1 MTRFR
6 SEIDPENRLPAPSL
20 MKAHF
25 KTLTLLSLS
34 LVLTVGLSSC
44 IKEAEQVG
52 PAMEE
57 ASQEPSVETEA
68 AGVSEVADAGTEQ
81 ATVAPVDEAAAR
93 RAQFQAEMKA
103 KMAARIAAQANPPVR
118 LLDADGH
125 LVDEHGNH
133 LDSSLPPDKKT
144 GLSTGLQVKS
154 KGVLNDKGQ
163 FVGGAQVASKQLP
176 ATKPA
181 KNGELVNPPIL
192 GNNNGPRLTFE
203 IGQEKH
209 DFGKLLQGMVA
220 EHEFTLRSSGTEDL
234 IIRQVK
240 PTCGC
245 TIAQVYYEGDAGER
259 LSYIYGNVI
268 PAGKTIWVPA
278 KLHTKGKRGHQNV
291 RVNITSTDPRGQT
304 QLGLEADI
312 DPFFVVMP
320 SYLNFGQL
328 RKGEVKTLEI
338 NISTVKNEALAMTIA
353 PGNIPAGVTVDLQP
367 TGALNE
373 GRSPSW
379 RLKATVGPDLV
390 EGNLARTL
398 MVLSDK
404 VIEGGKPNP
413 DGSPSVF
420 QVSVSLSARIVGP
433 FSFNPPYMS
442 MGLVRP
448 GQVLSRSVRITS
460 HDEAFVMADHLPTV
474 QIRGIAPANQEY
486 PDWEYGE
493 RFTPRVTPVAGENAV
508 DVELTC
514 QGMPETLSGSFRGTL
529 LLGLDHPEKKELII
543 PITGV
548 CRGGVVPVKPA
559 GPK

>member
-1 MTRFR
+1 
-6 SEIDPENRLPAPSL
+6 

-25 KTLTLLSLS
+25 KTLTLFSLALSLS
-34 LVLTVGLSSC
+34 AGLISSC
-44 IKEAEQVG
+44 SQEGEVEISK
-52 PAMEE
+52 EE
-57 ASQEPSVETEA
+57 AASESTLSGETALSEDSSSSQGA
-68 AGVSEVADAGTEQ
+68 AQ
-81 ATVAPVDEAAAR
+81 AKAAPVDEAAAR

-103 KMAARIAAQANPPVR
+103 KMAARMEAQANPPAKFY
-118 LLDADGH
+118 DAEGH
-125 LVDEHGNH
+125 LVDEQGNH
-133 LDSSLPPDKKT
+133 LHEEDEHDHGSDSKK
-144 GLSTGLQVKS
+144 GDLGNLLSVKGAGVVNEKGQLMERPNVKS
-154 KGVLNDKGQ
+154 KPVP
-163 FVGGAQVASKQLP
+163 KQ
-176 ATKPA
+176 KPA
-181 KNGELVNPPIL
+181 KNGALVNPPIL
-192 GNNNGPRLTFE
+192 GNNDGPRLTFD

-220 EHEFTLRSSGTEDL
+220 EHEFMLRSSGTEDL

-245 TIAQVYYEGDAGER
+245 TIAQVYYEGDGGER
-259 LSYIYGNVI
+259 LSYTYGDVI

-328 RKGEVKTLEI
+328 RKGEVKTLEL

-367 TGALNE
+367 TGALSE

-404 VIEGGKPNP
+404 TIEGGKPNP

-448 GQVLSRSVRITS
+448 GQVLSRSVRITC
-460 HDEAFVMADHLPTV
+460 HDEAFLLAEKLPTV
-474 QIRGIAPANQEY
+474 QIKGIAPANQPY
-486 PDWEYGE
+486 PEWEYGAN
-493 RFTPRVTPVAGENAV
+493 FTPRVTPVPGENAV
-508 DVELTC
+508 DIELTC

-529 LLGLDHPEKKELII
+529 LLGLDHAEKKELII

-548 CRGGVVPVKPA
+548 CRGGALPAKGVKPA
-559 GPK
+559 GGK

>member
-1 MTRFR
+1 
-6 SEIDPENRLPAPSL
+6 
-20 MKAHF
+20 MKAHL

-34 LVLTVGLSSC
+34 LVLIVGLSSC
-44 IKEAEQVG
+44 GQEAEKVG
-52 PAMEE
+52 SATEG
-57 ASQEPSVETEA
+57 AAQEPSVETVA
-68 AGVSEVADAGTEQ
+68 VGGSEVADADADSGAGTEQ

-103 KMAARIAAQANPPVR
+103 KMAARMEAQANPPAK
-118 LLDADGH
+118 LYDAEGH
-125 LVDEHGNH
+125 LVDGQGNH
-133 LDSSLPPDKKT
+133 LHEEDEHDHGSEPKKANL
-144 GLSTGLQVKS
+144 GNLLSVKGGVINEKGQVIDRSAAKS
-154 KGVLNDKGQ
+154 KQ
-163 FVGGAQVASKQLP
+163 QPAQ
-176 ATKPA
+176 KPA
-181 KNGELVNPPIL
+181 KNGEIVNPPIL
-192 GNNNGPRLTFE
+192 GNNNGPRLTFQ

-268 PAGKTIWVPA
+268 PAGKTIWIPA

-328 RKGEVKTLEI
+328 RKGEVKTLDI

-367 TGALNE
+367 TGALND

-474 QIRGIAPANQEY
+474 QIKGIAPANQEY

-493 RFTPRVTPVAGENAV
+493 RFTPRVTPVPGENAV

-548 CRGGVVPVKPA
+548 CRGGVVPVRGVKPA
-559 GPK
+559 GGK